1 MTTLRHTTGS
11 KLRLTLL
18 ALLTAATLSLPSS
31 AKAAE
36 RDGTVLFFP
45 LEDLQQ
51 MIVHPS
57 LNSLTA
63 LFSFPRAAPNS
74 VLNAWSAT
82 PERDNPLQWNN
93 AYSNGM
99 CVDGCR
105 LPGPRPLW
113 GN

>member
-1 MTTLRHTTGS
+1 MTTLRHTSGS

-18 ALLTAATLSLPSS
+18 ALLTVATLSVPSS

-45 LEDLQQ
+45 LKDLQQ

-63 LFSFPRAAPNS
+63 LFSFSSPVPNAAQH
-74 VLNAWSAT
+74 LWAAT
-82 PERDNPLQWNN
+82 PERDNPLQWYND
-93 AYSNGM
+93 YSNGI

>member
-11 KLRLTLL
+11 KLRLTFL

-45 LEDLQQ
+45 LGDVQQ

-57 LNSLTA
+57 RQSLTA
-63 LFSFPRAAPNS
+63 LLSFTPPAPNS
-74 VLNAWSAT
+74 ALNAWSAT
-82 PERDNPLQWNN
+82 PVRDNPLQWNN
-93 AYSNGM
+93 TYSNGM

-105 LPGPRPLW
+105 LPGPRPL
-113 GN
+113 

>member
-1 MTTLRHTTGS
+1 MTTLRHTSGS

-18 ALLTAATLSLPSS
+18 ALLTVATLSLPSS

-45 LEDLQQ
+45 LADLQQ

-57 LNSLTA
+57 RQSLTA
-63 LFSFPRAAPNS
+63 LFSFSSPAPDS
-74 VLNAWSAT
+74 ARHAWSAI

-93 AYSNGM
+93 GYSNGLW
-99 CVDGCR
+99 VDGCR

>member
-1 MTTLRHTTGS
+1 MTTLRHTIGS

-18 ALLTAATLSLPSS
+18 ALLTVATLSLPSS

-45 LEDLQQ
+45 LADLQR
-51 MIVHPS
+51 MLVHPS
-57 LNSLTA
+57 RQSLTA
-63 LFSFPRAAPNS
+63 LFAFSSPVPNS
-74 VLNAWSAT
+74 AWHAWSAI

-93 AYSNGM
+93 GYSNGL
-99 CVDGCR
+99 CVDGCL

>member
-1 MTTLRHTTGS
+1 MTALRHTSGT

-18 ALLTAATLSLPSS
+18 ALLIATTLSLPSS

-63 LFSFPRAAPNS
+63 LFSFSSPAPNS
-74 VLNAWSAT
+74 ALHAWSAT
-82 PERDNPLQWNN
+82 PERDNPLQWYN
-93 AYSNGM
+93 AYR
-99 CVDGCR
+99 VVFQIWIR
-105 LPGPRPLW
+105 
-113 GN
+113 